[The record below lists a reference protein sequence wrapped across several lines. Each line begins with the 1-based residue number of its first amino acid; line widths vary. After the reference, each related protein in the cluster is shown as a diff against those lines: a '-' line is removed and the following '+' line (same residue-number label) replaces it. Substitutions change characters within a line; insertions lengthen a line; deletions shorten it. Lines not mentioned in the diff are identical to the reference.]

1 MPSNNRNDLRS
12 FPDFNFLSTQGK
24 SPLKLHLGCGT
35 KRLSGFVHVDVRASV
50 EPDVVSDVTHLPMFA
65 DNSVE
70 LIYFCHGLE
79 HIRPYQIAQTLA
91 EWKRVLKPSGILRLS
106 LPDFAALAN
115 LYINH
120 KVPLQSIVGAIHGG
134 QDYPD
139 NLHYWSWDFPSLSQ
153 ILEQVGFVDIRS
165 YDPNQVNPQGYKDF
179 STYTIANHKIS
190 LNIEATKPIL
200 IETYHQSPEGKS
212 QPNIQTE
219 PNPNLTPKGFSNQPA
234 EKKKKTR
241 SNKSKAK
248 NKPISE
254 QFQGVSSLFA
264 EAMRL
269 HQQQQYDQALALYQQ
284 VLSQQPNHVEALG
297 NLASLLRRQG
307 QLDEAIATYRRV
319 LKLEPNR
326 PEIWFNL
333 GNTLQAKA
341 DFPEAENAF
350 QQAIALKPDLAS
362 AYFNLGKLLQT
373 QERWEEAAESY
384 RQAITHQPDVAR
396 FYCNLG
402 NVLKAL
408 GQLDQ
413 AVVSHQQAITLDPNY
428 AKAYYNLGNVYKAQA
443 QYPEAQTAYQ
453 QALQLQPQFA
463 QAWLNLAGIYQE
475 LGNLS
480 EAETA
485 MRQAI
490 AQQPDFLEAYLGLA
504 ALLQQRGETESV
516 ISLLQTATQQQ
527 PDNEDILTQLAIA
540 LQKQNRIPEIISAFE
555 NFLASHRDSAKIHS
569 NLGSVYSDL
578 GQYNEAIIHLKQAID
593 LQPDLATAHT
603 NLGFALI
610 QMSRLGEAIKHCQ
623 EAILIDPQLGAG
635 YLNLGFALNNQ
646 GRVSEGIANFQRVLD
661 IEPDSHSANSNL
673 LYALNYDSQFDLE
686 AIIEAHFNW
695 GKRLTSQLQPT
706 PNITPKKQRKS
717 TRLRIGYLSPDF
729 RQHSVAYFIE
739 PILYHHNKI
748 EFEIFC
754 YANVSKPDPVTER
767 LSQLA
772 EHWRDI
778 YRLDDQQVC
787 EQIQAD
793 EIDILVDLAGHT
805 GQNHLPVF
813 ANKPAPIQVTYI
825 GYPNTTGLETIDYRL
840 TDAIADPPGMND
852 PYYTEE
858 LIRLPNCFLCYQP
871 PADLPAVNTLPAKT
885 VGRITFGSFN
895 NLPKLTP
902 QVVDLWSRILQA
914 VPNSRLILKVRWFDD
929 ASTRDRYLS
938 LFTEKGIDPKRIKLF
953 GKIDDPSHHLA
964 FYGNLDIA
972 LDPFPYNG
980 TTTTCEALLMGVP
993 TLTLTGFAH
1002 VNRVGQSLL
1011 TTVGLSEWVA
1021 ETPEEYL
1028 NKAVT
1033 FAEDWEALGQLRS
1046 RLQEQVLNS
1055 PLCDAVTHTSNLEN
1069 IYYQFLEARRNSR
1082 LF

>member
-1 MPSNNRNDLRS
+1 
-12 FPDFNFLSTQGK
+12 
-24 SPLKLHLGCGT
+24 
-35 KRLSGFVHVDVRASV
+35 
-50 EPDVVSDVTHLPMFA
+50 
-65 DNSVE
+65 
-70 LIYFCHGLE
+70 
-79 HIRPYQIAQTLA
+79 
-91 EWKRVLKPSGILRLS
+91 
-106 LPDFAALAN
+106 
-115 LYINH
+115 
-120 KVPLQSIVGAIHGG
+120 
-134 QDYPD
+134 
-139 NLHYWSWDFPSLSQ
+139 
-153 ILEQVGFVDIRS
+153 
-165 YDPNQVNPQGYKDF
+165 
-179 STYTIANHKIS
+179 
-190 LNIEATKPIL
+190 
-200 IETYHQSPEGKS
+200 
-212 QPNIQTE
+212 
-219 PNPNLTPKGFSNQPA
+219 
-234 EKKKKTR
+234 
-241 SNKSKAK
+241 
-248 NKPISE
+248 
-254 QFQGVSSLFA
+254 
-264 EAMRL
+264 MRL

-284 VLSQQPNHVEALG
+284 VLSQQPDHVEALG

-333 GNTLQAKA
+333 GNTLQAQN
-341 DFPEAENAF
+341 DPSEAEKAF
-350 QQAIALKPDLAS
+350 QQAIALKPDLA
-362 AYFNLGKLLQT
+362 AAHFNLGKLLQT

-384 RQAITHQPDVAR
+384 RQALAYQPDVAR
-396 FYCNLG
+396 FHCNLG

-408 GQLDQ
+408 DCLEE
-413 AVVSHQQAITLDPNY
+413 AVVSHQQAIALDPNY
-428 AKAYYNLGNVYKAQA
+428 AEAYYNLGNVYKAQA
-443 QYPEAQTAYQ
+443 QYPEARTAYQ

-463 QAWLNLAGIYQE
+463 QAWLNLAGIWQE

-490 AQQPDFLEAYLGLA
+490 AQQPDFLEAYLGLVV
-504 ALLQQRGETESV
+504 LLQQRGETESV
-516 ISLLQTATQQQ
+516 ISLLQTASQQQ

-540 LQKQNRIPEIISAFE
+540 LQKQNRIPEVISAFQ
-555 NFLASHRDSAKIHS
+555 NFLASHPDSAKIHS

-593 LQPDLATAHT
+593 LQADLATAHT

-610 QMSRLGEAIKHCQ
+610 KISRLGEAIEYCQ
-623 EAILIDPQLGAG
+623 EAILIAPQLGAG
-635 YLNLGFALNNQ
+635 YLNLGYALNNQ
-646 GRVSEGIANFQRVLD
+646 GRVPEGIANFQRVLD
-661 IEPDSHSANSNL
+661 IEPDSHAANSNL
-673 LYALNYDSQFDLE
+673 LYALNYESDPNRE
-686 AIIEAHFNW
+686 AISTAHFDW

-706 PNITPKKQRKS
+706 QNITPKKQRKS

-805 GQNHLPVF
+805 GQNRLPVF

-825 GYPNTTGLETIDYRL
+825 GYPNTTGLETMDYRL

-871 PADLPAVNTLPAKT
+871 PADLPAVNALPAKT

-895 NLPKLTP
+895 NLSKLTP

-929 ASTRDRYLS
+929 ASTCDRYLS
-938 LFTEKGIDPKRIKLF
+938 LFTENGIDPQRIKLF

-980 TTTTCEALLMGVP
+980 TTTTCEALIMGIP
-993 TLTLTGFAH
+993 TLTLTGSAH

-1021 ETPEEYL
+1021 DTPDEYL
-1028 NKAVT
+1028 NKAVA
-1033 FAEDWEALGQLRS
+1033 FAQDWHSLAQLRTQL
-1046 RLQEQVLNS
+1046 RQQVLNS

-1069 IYYQFLEARRNSR
+1069 IYSSMKTF
-1082 LF
+1082 